1 MMITG
6 SGHHDNVSPKTN
18 EREKRAKTSQVPRF
32 VRLATAEKVSH
43 FMAENTTQQHGPGE
57 TRKAPSQSPWTLRII
72 RVVNALPKLIL
83 RSPLHGLMSKQ
94 ILLLT
99 YTGRKSGKRYTVPIT
114 YVEVGETLLLATDR
128 PWWKNLR
135 GGAQVQVWLRGKK
148 REART
153 EVVTD
158 EATIRELYRSMLSEH
173 PAQGWFMDIKPGSDG
188 WPNPDDLHRA
198 VERGV
203 AVIKVQV

>member
-1 MMITG
+1 M
-6 SGHHDNVSPKTN
+6 
-18 EREKRAKTSQVPRF
+18 AKTSQVPSF
-32 VRLATAEKVSH
+32 VRLATAGKVSR
-43 FMAENTTQQHGPGE
+43 FMAENTAQQPGSGE
-57 TRKAPSQSPWTLRII
+57 TRKTPSQSLWTLRII

-99 YTGRKSGKRYTVPIT
+99 YIGRKSGKHYTVPIT
-114 YVEVGETLLLATDR
+114 YVEVGDTLLLATDR
-128 PWWKNLR
+128 PWWKNLQ
-135 GGAQVQVWLRGKK
+135 GDAQVQVWFRGKK

-158 EATIRELYRSMLSEH
+158 EATINELYRSMLSEH
-173 PAQGWFMDIKPGSDG
+173 PAQGWFMDIKLGSDG